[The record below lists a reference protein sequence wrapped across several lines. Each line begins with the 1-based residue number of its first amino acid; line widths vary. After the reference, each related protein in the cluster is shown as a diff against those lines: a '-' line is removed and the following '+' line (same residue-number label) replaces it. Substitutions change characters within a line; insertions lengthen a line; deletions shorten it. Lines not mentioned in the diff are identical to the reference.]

1 LDCSFCGHD
10 NRENALFCEACGR
23 SLTIVCVACGA
34 APRPTANFCDA
45 CGGPLEGHR
54 TGAEPREEISGD
66 AAAEG
71 SEAPTEAHEEF
82 AGEAPAERR
91 QLTVL
96 FCDLAESTRISQ
108 ALDPEDL
115 RTIVRS
121 YQDAVSAAVSRYE
134 GHIAQYLGDGILV
147 YFGYP
152 RAHEDDAQRAVRAGL
167 EFLSELSRVNERLAS
182 SHGLRLAARVGIHTG
197 TVVVGEMGGGARR
210 ETLAMG
216 STANIASRLEQAAA
230 PNSVVISAA
239 TQRLVRGLF
248 VIEELEPQQLH
259 GVAEPVVSYRVLQPS
274 GIESRLDIE
283 GARATPF
290 VGRDHEL
297 GLLLDGWEQIQEG
310 DGQTFLISG
319 EPGLGKSRLV
329 QTLRERM
336 ADEPHTWLESRCSAY
351 TKDTAFHPVIETVR
365 QGLGIRANDTPEEEL
380 RKLEG
385 GLEGSGFAL
394 DEAVPIFAAF
404 LSIPCSDAYP
414 PLQISPELQRR
425 KTIDALAAW
434 CLALGELQ
442 PVLIF
447 LEDLH
452 WCDPSTLELI
462 GKLIEQTPTTRI
474 MTVLTA
480 RQEFQAPWAAR
491 SNLTSV
497 VLRRLRRRKAREMV
511 VYQCPDR
518 ALPEDV
524 IDAILDR
531 AEGNPLFVEEIAK
544 MVLESGLLVER
555 GDRFELSGSTADFA
569 IPETLQDSL
578 MARIDRLSAAK
589 EVAQLAAAIG
599 REFSYALLAKV
610 VDCDAGTL
618 HSGLARLIETEL
630 LFQRG
635 EPPDAAYTFKHSLIQ
650 ETAYQSLLKRERR
663 RIHRNIAETLEA
675 HFPEKVEAEPAVVA
689 HHCEEG
695 GLMERAVEL
704 YQRSGE
710 SAAARYAGEE
720 AATHFGRALR
730 VVETLPE
737 TPQRNEREFALQVAL
752 GAELKTIRGFA
763 SPETR
768 AAFNRARSLCDDVA
782 DTPETAITLFG
793 LAISNLSGGSVAAAF
808 ELGEGMVASG
818 QRSGDPLCLTL
829 AYNLLASSQFFQGRF
844 RASAD
849 AARLGIEVC
858 DSTARFAAIARTGQ
872 DAFVAYHDLLGWSLL
887 ALGLPDEA
895 WAASAKGV
903 ELAREAKQPFSLANS
918 LIYAATSRWSIR
930 ARGAAAALASE
941 AIDVSRSQGF
951 PLWEGVGRVILGWA
965 TIEEEGAAKAL
976 EQVHGGIALASGS
989 GNSVGTQMMLDA
1001 LASVH
1006 SAAGNTGEAL
1016 GAVEA
1021 ALGVSRE
1028 TGTPFWDANLQ
1039 RRKAELLLA
1048 SDPSRGEEA
1057 LQLFREAVDIARK
1070 QEARWFELRA
1080 TTGLARLLRRQGRI
1094 EEGRD
1099 LLVRIVESISQGFDM
1114 PDWREARALLDEI
1127 S

>member
-1 LDCSFCGHD
+1 LDCSCCGHE
-10 NRENALFCEACGR
+10 NREDARFCEVCGGA
-23 SLTIVCVACGA
+23 LTIVCVACGA
-34 APRPTANFCDA
+34 ELQPTARFCDA
-45 CGGPLEGHR
+45 CGAPLEDR
-54 TGAEPREEISGD
+54 PAGAKPSEKIPD
-66 AAAEG
+66 AAAAEG
-71 SEAPTEAHEEF
+71 SEAPTKAREKSAEAAH
-82 AGEAPAERR
+82 AERR

-96 FCDLAESTRISQ
+96 FCDLAGSTELSQ
-108 ALDPEDL
+108 TLDPEDL
-115 RTIVRS
+115 RTVVRS
-121 YQDAVSAAVSRYE
+121 YQDTASEVVSRYE

-152 RAHEDDAQRAVRAGL
+152 RAHEDDAQRAVRVGL
-167 EFLSELSRVNERLAS
+167 EFLNELSRLNDRLAN

-216 STANIASRLEQAAA
+216 STANIAARLEQVAAHDT
-230 PNSVVISAA
+230 VVISAA
-239 TQRLVRGLF
+239 TRRLVRGLF

-259 GVAEPVVSYRVLQPS
+259 GVAEPVVSYRVVQSS
-274 GIESRLDIE
+274 GVQSRLDIE
-283 GARATPF
+283 GAHATPF

-297 GLLLDGWEQIQEG
+297 GLLLDRWEQIQER
-310 DGQTFLISG
+310 DGQTVLISG

-329 QTLRERM
+329 QTLRERL
-336 ADEPHTWLESRCSAY
+336 ADEPHTWLECRCSAY
-351 TKDTAFHPVIETVR
+351 TADSAFHPVIEAVL
-365 QGLGIRANDTPEEEL
+365 QGLGIRATDPLEEKL
-380 RKLEG
+380 RNLEG
-385 GLEGSGFAL
+385 GLEGSGIAL
-394 DEAVPIFAAF
+394 EEAVPLFASF
-404 LSIPCSDAYP
+404 LSIPLSDAYA
-414 PLQISPELQRR
+414 PLQMSPELQRR
-425 KTIDALAAW
+425 KTIGTLAAW
-434 CLALGELQ
+434 CLKLGELQ

-447 LEDLH
+447 FEDLH

-462 GKLIEQTPTTRI
+462 GKLIEQVPTARV

-480 RQEFQAPWAAR
+480 RHEFQAPWTVR

-497 VLRRLRRRKAREMV
+497 VIRRLRRRQAREMIV
-511 VYQCPDR
+511 SQSPDR
-518 ALPEDV
+518 ALPETV

-531 AEGNPLFVEEIAK
+531 ADGNPLFIEEIAK

-555 GDRFELSGSTADFA
+555 GGRFELSGSTAELA

-599 REFSYALLAKV
+599 REFSYALLAEV
-610 VDCDAGTL
+610 VECDAATL
-618 HSGLARLIETEL
+618 RSGLVRLIETEL

-635 EPPDAAYTFKHSLIQ
+635 EPPDATYTFKHSLIQ

-663 RIHRNIAETLEA
+663 RIHRNIAESLEA
-675 HFPEKVEAEPAVVA
+675 HFPEKVAAEPAVVA
-689 HHCEEG
+689 RHCEAG

-704 YQRSGE
+704 YQRAGE

-720 AATHFGRALR
+720 AATHFGRALS
-730 VVETLPE
+730 VLATAAE
-737 TPQRNEREFALQVAL
+737 TPQRNELELALQVAL

-763 SPETR
+763 SPETK
-768 AAFNRARSLCDDVA
+768 AAFNRARALCDDVA
-782 DTPETAITLFG
+782 DTPETAFALFG
-793 LAISNLSGGSVAAAF
+793 LAISNLSGGSVAEAGA
-808 ELGEGMVASG
+808 LGEGMVASG

-829 AYNLLASSQFFQGRF
+829 AYNLLASSRYFQGRF
-844 RASAD
+844 RASAE

-903 ELAREAKQPFSLANS
+903 ELARGGKQPFSLANA
-918 LIYAATSRWSIR
+918 LIYSATSRWSLR
-930 ARGAAAALASE
+930 ARGAAATLATE
-941 AIDVSRSQGF
+941 AIEVSRSQGF

-965 TIEEEGAAKAL
+965 TIEEERAAKAL
-976 EQVHGGIALASGS
+976 EQVHEGIALASGS
-989 GNSVGTQMMLDA
+989 GNNLGTQMMLDA

-1039 RRKAELLLA
+1039 RRKAELLLE

-1080 TTGLARLLRRQGRI
+1080 TTGLTRLLRQQGRV

-1099 LLVRIVESISQGFDM
+1099 LLARIVESVQQGFDM
-1114 PDWREARALLDEI
+1114 PDWREAKALLDEI